1 MTAKIPI
8 KKGSEEDRLT
18 VHDLLGEDV
27 NLEEGIRIN
36 LESGD
41 SAAFD
46 LGAELDKIRLTDS
59 VITVP
64 LLPDFIFDPDKFGEI
79 SFDTGF
85 TNITLGSSLVKITLQ
100 GEVDIQEIELC
111 FLDGGEVKYIYPIT
125 IQDNEGQYSMEVME
139 FPSGE
144 ILVAAVARDIKEV
157 VQVNIEF
164 PESLSIDSI
173 TCDVSDLL
181 DNTVQDFDIGGI
193 ELDVID
199 EEMDEKI
206 REELEKMEL
215 KPELYI
221 SFLTMSGLDVEI
233 RDLALIFQNLL
244 EVEVAR
250 INAELVPVEETD
262 SRQVQKVKNLDNIW
276 GLLLNPDVANIK
288 IEGNYEIAGE
298 NVTVNKDSKVGLES
312 IELSIPYE
320 FIVTEDMEIQTDPEE
335 VDSLDEDTKKLL
347 KSNLKAVLV
356 IEDLNNDFP
365 FSATME
371 LYIGSISENYSVE
384 LIEQN
389 LYVEENMIKRI
400 PIKQRTRYETFTVE
414 FESKDLEI
422 LEQKNL
428 YSGIKLIIPKNSE
441 GESYKLN
448 ADDEFTFNRIYI
460 GLTGKINK

>member
-1 MTAKIPI
+1 
-8 KKGSEEDRLT
+8 
-18 VHDLLGEDV
+18 
-27 NLEEGIRIN
+27 
-36 LESGD
+36 
-41 SAAFD
+41 
-46 LGAELDKIRLTDS
+46 
-59 VITVP
+59 
-64 LLPDFIFDPDKFGEI
+64 
-79 SFDTGF
+79 
-85 TNITLGSSLVKITLQ
+85 
-100 GEVDIQEIELC
+100 
-111 FLDGGEVKYIYPIT
+111 
-125 IQDNEGQYSMEVME
+125 
-139 FPSGE
+139 
-144 ILVAAVARDIKEV
+144 
-157 VQVNIEF
+157 
-164 PESLSIDSI
+164 
-173 TCDVSDLL
+173 
-181 DNTVQDFDIGGI
+181 
-193 ELDVID
+193 
-199 EEMDEKI
+199 
-206 REELEKMEL
+206 
-215 KPELYI
+215 
-221 SFLTMSGLDVEI
+221 MSGLDVEI

-288 IEGNYEIAGE
+288 IEGNYEIVGE

>member
-111 FLDGGEVKYIYPIT
+111 FFDDRVKKGSYVISIE
-125 IQDNEGQYSMEVME
+125 NREGYDLIDSLE
-139 FPSGE
+139 FTSGN
-144 ILVAAVARDIKEV
+144 ILVAAVAEDIEGFVEV
-157 VQVNIEF
+157 NLEF
-164 PESLSIDSI
+164 PELSIESI

-206 REELEKMEL
+206 REELEKIEL
-215 KPELYI
+215 KP
-221 SFLTMSGLDVEI
+221 
-233 RDLALIFQNLL
+233 
-244 EVEVAR
+244 
-250 INAELVPVEETD
+250 
-262 SRQVQKVKNLDNIW
+262 
-276 GLLLNPDVANIK
+276 
-288 IEGNYEIAGE
+288 
-298 NVTVNKDSKVGLES
+298 
-312 IELSIPYE
+312 
-320 FIVTEDMEIQTDPEE
+320 
-335 VDSLDEDTKKLL
+335 
-347 KSNLKAVLV
+347 
-356 IEDLNNDFP
+356 
-365 FSATME
+365 
-371 LYIGSISENYSVE
+371 
-384 LIEQN
+384 
-389 LYVEENMIKRI
+389 
-400 PIKQRTRYETFTVE
+400 
-414 FESKDLEI
+414 
-422 LEQKNL
+422 
-428 YSGIKLIIPKNSE
+428 
-441 GESYKLN
+441 
-448 ADDEFTFNRIYI
+448 
-460 GLTGKINK
+460 